1 LSHEL
6 LIKWLS
12 NYKFKDWS
20 DSSTGKPVSDEKKKK
35 RAEKIAETLSNNEY
49 WHSHG
54 RMISRDTLTSP
65 EEEIRLK
72 IENIED
78 HPHLSPALDN
88 YVGLLKDYIRRED
101 YPMFIHTREYF

>member
-1 LSHEL
+1 M
-6 LIKWLS
+6 WLS
-12 NYKFKDWS
+12 TYKFKDWI
-20 DSSTGKPVSDEKKKK
+20 DSSTEKPVSDKKKK
-35 RAEKIAETLSNNEY
+35 ERAEEIAETLSNNEY

-54 RMISRDTLTSP
+54 RMISRDTLTSS

-78 HPHLSPALDN
+78 YPNLSPDLDN
-88 YVGLLKDYIRRED
+88 YVGLLKDYIRREN